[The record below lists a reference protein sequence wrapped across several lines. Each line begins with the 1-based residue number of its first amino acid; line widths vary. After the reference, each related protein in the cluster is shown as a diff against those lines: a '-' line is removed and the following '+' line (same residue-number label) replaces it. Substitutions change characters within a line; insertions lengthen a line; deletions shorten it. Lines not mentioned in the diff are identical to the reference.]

1 MGTKKFRNVVCGV
14 GACLLAAAILYGCGK
29 KTADNVPTGKVT
41 RGTFFVDLY
50 EEGEVEAVN
59 SITISSP
66 NVAWRYNLK
75 ITEIVKDGTEVMPG
89 DTVIVFDPAEVD
101 KDILDAKNR
110 LEISDAE
117 LKKMMAQQESDLEEL
132 RATYEV
138 TRLSLEISKI
148 QFDQAE
154 YESEIRKKEIQ
165 LNLEKAEI
173 SLQKAKEEID
183 NRIKLNAEDVK
194 QRNLGMDQDRTR
206 LKEAEASLE
215 RLWVVSPAPGIAI
228 LQRNYS
234 SGNKYQAG
242 DQIYP
247 VYPLI
252 TLPDLSKLK
261 ATVNINEVDIAKI
274 SKGLDVEIKPDAFS
288 ETTFTGKI
296 QSVAN
301 LAVNKE
307 GSSKIKVFPVE
318 IYINETHENLL
329 PGLTVSCR
337 ILIEKIEDV
346 LYVPI
351 DAVFAE
357 GDAYY
362 VYRKSGG
369 GYSKTEVKT
378 GVSNSDYTVI
388 IEGLDDND
396 IVALV
401 DPFAQDETETKE
413 AEPQIM

>member
-1 MGTKKFRNVVCGV
+1 MTGTQTRRNVGRI
-14 GACLLAAAILYGCGK
+14 GLCLLAATALYACGG
-29 KTADNVPTGKVT
+29 KTAENIPTGKVA
-41 RGTFFVDLY
+41 RGTFFIDLY

-59 SITISSP
+59 AITISSP
-66 NVAWRYNLK
+66 NVSWRYNLK

-101 KDILDAKNR
+101 KDLMDAKSR
-110 LEISDAE
+110 LEISLAE
-117 LKKMMAQQESDLEEL
+117 LEKMKAQQESDLEEL

-148 QFDQAE
+148 QFDQAG

-173 SLQKAKEEID
+173 ALQKAREEID
-183 NRIKLNAEDVK
+183 NKIKINAEDLK
-194 QRNLGMDQDRTR
+194 YSNLTIGQDRNR
-206 LKEAEASLE
+206 IQEAEASLE
-215 RLWVVSPAPGIAI
+215 RLWVVSPAPGIAVI
-228 LQRNYS
+228 QRNS
-234 SGNKYQAG
+234 STGNKYQAG

-274 SKGLDVEIKPDAFS
+274 SKGLDVEIRPDAFS
-288 ETTFTGKI
+288 ETVFTGKI

-301 LAVNKE
+301 LAVNKQ

-318 IYINETHENLL
+318 IYLNETHENLL

-337 ILIEKIEDV
+337 ILIEKLEDV
-346 LYVPI
+346 LYVPL

-357 GDAYY
+357 GDTYY
-362 VYRKSGG
+362 VYKKSGG
-369 GYSKTEVKT
+369 GYSKVSVRT
-378 GVSNSDYTVI
+378 GPSNSDYTVI
-388 IEGLDDND
+388 TEGLDEND
-396 IVALV
+396 VIALA
-401 DPFAQDETETKE
+401 DPFVQQGQSEGTDT
-413 AEPQIM
+413 QQN